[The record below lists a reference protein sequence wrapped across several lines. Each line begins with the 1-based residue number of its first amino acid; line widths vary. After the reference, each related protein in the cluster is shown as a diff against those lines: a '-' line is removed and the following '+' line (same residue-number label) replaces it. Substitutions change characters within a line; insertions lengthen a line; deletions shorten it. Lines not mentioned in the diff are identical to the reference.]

1 MSAARWVRGALVA
14 AATTTVV
21 RSLSD
26 RTPPGGAERWT
37 RTNHQGAP
45 VSLLEGPA
53 VAAGL
58 AVGALLSAGSARSA
72 LSHTTATVGA
82 LAFGLVDDLAEDTS
96 TRSKGL
102 RGHLAAARH
111 GTLTTGGLK
120 VLGIGA
126 TGLVAAALAPS
137 PAGRSLGRAGADVV
151 VDGALVAAAANVANL
166 LDLRPGRAL
175 KAGSAAALLLSGGSA
190 SGAAGAVLGSA
201 AAGARADLA
210 GTDMLGDSGANA
222 LGALLGSTVVQS
234 TSRPVRLGVLGAL
247 VALTVASERVSFSQ
261 VIARTPW
268 LDAVD
273 RWGRPAPGRAAS
285 GPADGTA
292 SADAAAADG
301 AQSSPPAG
309 SGTRDAQDTRDL
321 PGSVST
327 DDSADR

>member
-1 MSAARWVRGALVA
+1 MSTGRWLGGALAA
-14 AATTTVV
+14 AATTTVA
-21 RSLSD
+21 RSLLR
-26 RTPPGGAERWT
+26 RTPPGGPERWT

-58 AVGALLSAGSARSA
+58 AAGSLLTGGTPRSA
-72 LSHTTATVGA
+72 LSHTTAALGA
-82 LAFGLVDDLAEDTS
+82 FAFGLVDDLAEDTS

-126 TGLVAAALAPS
+126 TGLLAAALAPERGTRR
-137 PAGRSLGRAGADVV
+137 PARRVADVL
-151 VDGALVAAAANVANL
+151 VDGALVAASANLANL

-175 KAGSAAALLLSGGSA
+175 KAGTAVALLLSSTSA
-190 SGAAGAVLGSA
+190 SAAGGVVVGSA
-201 AAGARADLA
+201 AAAARTDLA

-222 LGALLGSTVVQS
+222 LGALLGSAVVQG
-234 TSRPVRLGVLGAL
+234 TSRPVRAVVLAGL
-247 VALTVASERVSFSQ
+247 VGLTVASERVSFSQ

-273 RWGRPAPGRAAS
+273 RWGRSTPTGAAPGPDAAPLGTAPEAPTADGPGGPGPAPAPGR
-285 GPADGTA
+285 GTDGGTA
-292 SADAAAADG
+292 
-301 AQSSPPAG
+301 
-309 SGTRDAQDTRDL
+309 R
-321 PGSVST
+321 
-327 DDSADR
+327 